1 MEDRSQRIRSHY
13 HYSMELKIVVQL
25 PGCNMNGI
33 DDLMCLG
40 IPRLCIVEDFADVV
54 NWLLDGSD
62 PIVEFGSLSSA
73 SPDS

>member
-13 HYSMELKIVVQL
+13 HYSMGLKIVVQL
-25 PGCNMNGI
+25 PGCNMNDI
-33 DDLMCLG
+33 DDLMRLG
-40 IPRLCIVEDFADVV
+40 IPRLCLVEDFTDIV

-73 SPDS
+73 PPDS

>member
-1 MEDRSQRIRSHY
+1 
-13 HYSMELKIVVQL
+13 
-25 PGCNMNGI
+25 
-33 DDLMCLG
+33 
-40 IPRLCIVEDFADVV
+40 VEDFADVV